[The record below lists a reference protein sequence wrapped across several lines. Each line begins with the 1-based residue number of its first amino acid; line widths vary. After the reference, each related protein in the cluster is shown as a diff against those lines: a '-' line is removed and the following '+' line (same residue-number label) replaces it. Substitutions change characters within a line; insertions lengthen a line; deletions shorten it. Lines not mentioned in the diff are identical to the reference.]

1 MAKYR
6 IKVPEK
12 QLDTTLY
19 MAREVLDTITKLQ
32 SENKKHTCNT
42 IIVERST
49 FNYKTGQIDTISFD
63 NNTLSTITDKLKFE
77 IEQEKKLC
85 IK

>member
-12 QLDTTLY
+12 EIDITLY
-19 MAREVLDTITKLQ
+19 LAKEVLDTITKYK
-32 SENKKHTCNT
+32 SENKKKVNNT
-42 IIVERST
+42 ILVERST

-63 NNTLSTITDKLKFE
+63 NNNLSTIMDKLKFE